1 MLIYTSFILIH
12 CFLDL
17 PSTLENCSGQRDRP
31 SRRFA
36 VNASRRVQAGVFCFS
51 FLQGVF
57 VWPRTSTYCVNMQA
71 YRNLQMVVEQKFLS
85 HVDTELKI
93 SNWTHL
99 HLRGLGICPSPELH
113 TVFFLICAFRNVREI
128 LYNVY

>member
-1 MLIYTSFILIH
+1 
-12 CFLDL
+12 
-17 PSTLENCSGQRDRP
+17 
-31 SRRFA
+31 
-36 VNASRRVQAGVFCFS
+36 
-51 FLQGVF
+51 
-57 VWPRTSTYCVNMQA
+57 
-71 YRNLQMVVEQKFLS
+71 MVVEQKFFS

-99 HLRGLGICPSPELH
+99 YLRGFGICPSPELH

>member
-1 MLIYTSFILIH
+1 
-12 CFLDL
+12 
-17 PSTLENCSGQRDRP
+17 
-31 SRRFA
+31 
-36 VNASRRVQAGVFCFS
+36 
-51 FLQGVF
+51 
-57 VWPRTSTYCVNMQA
+57 
-71 YRNLQMVVEQKFLS
+71 MVVEQKFLS

-99 HLRGLGICPSPELH
+99 YLRELGICPSPELH